1 MVTNTDGAE
10 RGAGMTGRRSGAARL
25 PLLGTLLTVAL
36 LLATLVAG
44 RGALAAAQG
53 DATPG
58 AGMAPHPGHI
68 HAGTCAE
75 LGEIVFPLSP
85 AAPVAGEATGPET
98 ALPVAVSE
106 TTVDVALAD
115 IIAGGHAINFHE
127 SMENI
132 ANYIA
137 CGDVGGVVV
146 DGTLTIGLAELNDS
160 GFTGVA
166 VLREEGGQTA
176 VSVYLTQ
183 TGGMAEMPAA
193 GATPAAGAS
202 PAAAGDAV
210 AVAIEGFA
218 FAPSPLEI
226 GIGTTVTWTNR
237 DSAEHT
243 VTSTGGGPLQSEG
256 LDQGATYS
264 YTFEEAGTFE
274 YFCEY
279 HGNMSGT
286 VVVS

>member
-1 MVTNTDGAE
+1 
-10 RGAGMTGRRSGAARL
+10 
-25 PLLGTLLTVAL
+25 VAL
-36 LLATLVAG
+36 LLAALVAG
-44 RGALAAAQG
+44 RVGLAAAQD

-58 AGMAPHPGHI
+58 AGMPPHPGHI
-68 HAGTCAE
+68 HAGTCAA
-75 LGEIVFPLSP
+75 LGEIVFPLSD
-85 AAPVAGEATGPET
+85 AAPVEGEATGPAT

-106 TTVDVALAD
+106 TTVDVALDD

-132 ANYIA
+132 RNYIA

-166 VLREEGGQTA
+166 VLREEGERTA

-183 TGGMAEMPAA
+183 TDGMAGMPAA

-202 PAAAGDAV
+202 PVAAAGDEV
-210 AVAIEGFA
+210 AVEIVDFSYT
-218 FAPSPLEI
+218 PSPLEI
-226 GIGTTVTWTNR
+226 SVGTTVTWTNQ
-237 DSAEHT
+237 DPAAHT
-243 VTSTGGGPLQSEG
+243 VTSTGGGPLSSDG
-256 LDQGATYS
+256 LEQGDTYS
-264 YTFEEAGTFE
+264 YTFEEAGTFD

-279 HGNMSGT
+279 HGNMKGS